1 LTPQAE
7 QDEIIKFRIAHN
19 KKELAD
25 IKTEQ
30 AELEVKKEAVI
41 RSQKLKMDQQR
52 SRFNNRPVLH
62 DRYLILNIL
71 GKGGFSEV
79 MEFIIRTV
87 CITLIAPISVSY
99 LVPPRLLAL

>member
-1 LTPQAE
+1 
-7 QDEIIKFRIAHN
+7 
-19 KKELAD
+19 
-25 IKTEQ
+25 
-30 AELEVKKEAVI
+30 VKKEAVI

-79 MEFIIRTV
+79 LKFIIA
-87 CITLIAPISVSY
+87 LIALVSVIY
-99 LVPPRLLAL
+99 LVPQRLIAL